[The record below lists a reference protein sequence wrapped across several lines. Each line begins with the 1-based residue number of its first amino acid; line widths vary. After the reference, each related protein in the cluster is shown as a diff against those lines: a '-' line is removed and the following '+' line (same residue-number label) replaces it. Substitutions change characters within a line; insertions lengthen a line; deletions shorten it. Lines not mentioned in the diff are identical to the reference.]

1 MVFLGLRVTMAD
13 LTGQILGGRYRVE
26 TFLGRGGMSEVY
38 KVFDVQR
45 AVYLAMKVLNADLA
59 GDQVFMQRFLQEAQ
73 ALEMLQHPNIV
84 RFYGLVKASGHA
96 FILMDFIDGLALN
109 KVIGMKHKSLS
120 IQRILDIL
128 QPVCAALYY
137 AHQMG
142 MVHCDIKPANIMIHR
157 NGAVYLADFG
167 IAQMTAVT
175 KQAPI
180 SVGTPAYIAP
190 EQLSNQQATPA
201 ADIYSLGV
209 VLYEMLTGGQRP
221 FSGESAKTTGSIT
234 KKIIWEKQHLPA
246 PSPRKFN
253 SRISPALEAVVLRCL
268 ERDPERRFST
278 TLELLYALQ
287 STISS
292 PVESDE
298 VKTQIDLPGASG
310 AKTGGKKAH
319 KTQAQS
325 ASPLNQSAQVMTG
338 DNAAAEQEP
347 PPPDNAA
354 GSAPPLRRLAFWG
367 VAFAALALVII
378 ALAGLPSIAQAPG
391 LTSTPLLESSLAA
404 AAGMKMTHTPG
415 AAGTSVAA
423 GTTSS
428 GAALES
434 PQPDLTEP
442 APEQTPTLVP
452 TPTGGSR
459 EIAFASNRGDSIQ
472 IWTTDILNPNDRP
485 AQVTNLPGGACQ
497 PAWSPDGTRLAF
509 TTPCK
514 GPSVYYPG
522 STIKIVNLADGS
534 ITDLLPKGAGAFDPD
549 WSPDGKTIAYTAI
562 VGEKTEIHAIDLD
575 GEKPRVL
582 STRGSKNAQP
592 AWSQDGRF
600 IAFISSDERYSDALW
615 LMRPDGGSQELLAH
629 DGAFSDPV
637 WSPDNHT
644 ILLSRVK
651 GGLPNLVMF
660 DHNDPTLGV
669 VTFLPNTYRMSYSSI
684 SPDHQWVIFWT
695 EDTRGTPHVML
706 ANFASKQSHLL
717 FNSTSRDFHPAW
729 GPK

>member
-1 MVFLGLRVTMAD
+1 MAD

-45 AVYLAMKVLNADLA
+45 AVYLAMKVLNTDLA

-96 FILMDFIDGLALN
+96 FILMDFIDGLTLN
-109 KVIGMKHKSLS
+109 KVIGMKKHKHLS
-120 IQRILDIL
+120 MERIVDIL
-128 QPVCAALYY
+128 RPVCAALYY

-157 NGAVYLADFG
+157 NGTVYLADFG

-190 EQLSNQQATPA
+190 EQLSDQQVTPA

-246 PSPRKFN
+246 PSPRKYN
-253 SRISPALEAVVLRCL
+253 RQISPALEAVVLRCL
-268 ERDPERRFST
+268 ERDPKQRFST

-298 VKTQIDLPGASG
+298 LKTQIDLPVASG
-310 AKTGGKKAH
+310 TKVSEKKAH

-325 ASPLNQSAQVMTG
+325 ASPLNQSAQVIAG
-338 DNAAAEQEP
+338 SSPAVEEASLPLDNAVET
-347 PPPDNAA
+347 
-354 GSAPPLRRLAFWG
+354 APPLRRLAFWG

-378 ALAGLPSIAQAPG
+378 ALAGLPWIAQVPG
-391 LTSTPLLESSLAA
+391 LTSTPALASPLAA
-404 AAGMKMTHTPG
+404 AAGMNTTRTP
-415 AAGTSVAA
+415 AAPGTPPGS
-423 GTTSS
+423 
-428 GAALES
+428 AALES
-434 PQPDLTEP
+434 LQSAFTEP
-442 APEQTPTLVP
+442 APEDTPTLVP

-459 EIAFASNRGDSIQ
+459 KIAFASNRGDSIQ
-472 IWTTDILNPNDRP
+472 IWTMDIMNPNDRP
-485 AQVTNLPGGACQ
+485 TQVTNLPGGACQ
-497 PAWSPDGTRLAF
+497 PAWSPDGTHLAF

-522 STIKIVNLADGS
+522 ATIKIINLEDGS
-534 ITDLLPKGAGAFDPD
+534 ITDLLPKSAGAFDPD
-549 WSPDGKTIAYTAI
+549 WSPDGKTIVYTAI
-562 VGEKTEIHAIDLD
+562 MGEKTEIHAIDL
-575 GEKPRVL
+575 GEDKPRVL

-629 DGAFSDPV
+629 DGAFSEPV

-651 GGLPNLVMF
+651 GGFPNLVMF
-660 DHNDPTLGV
+660 DHNDPARGV
-669 VTFLPNTYRMSYSSI
+669 VNFLPNTYRMSYSSI
-684 SPDHQWVIFWT
+684 SPDNHWVVFWT
-695 EDTRGTPHVML
+695 EDTHGTPRVML
-706 ANFASKQSHLL
+706 ANLISRQAELL
-717 FNSTSRDFHPAW
+717 FNSASRDFQPAW
-729 GPK
+729 GPN